1 MQFKKF
7 VSGKNIQIVIQKF
20 LLIQTNIVIA
30 LSDVAIAISIVAIV
44 LVVEFNKTLPV
55 AILSFF

>member
-20 LLIQTNIVIA
+20 LLIQANIVIA